1 MKTVRGVKTVPMGPT
16 ALNDAT
22 DGKVRIPFSEHPRF
36 STKQG
41 CSHLVLELNYVKLCE
56 DAHADAHRWSDGH
69 AGAGRGGGVGT
80 GEGLF
85 LCDVQC
91 DVVSFVCHE
100 QYHSLAWSDSKIR
113 SGT

>member
-1 MKTVRGVKTVPMGPT
+1 MRMHIDGAMGM
-16 ALNDAT
+16 
-22 DGKVRIPFSEHPRF
+22 R
-36 STKQG
+36 
-41 CSHLVLELNYVKLCE
+41 
-56 DAHADAHRWSDGH
+56 
-69 AGAGRGGGVGT
+69 GRGGAGGVGT